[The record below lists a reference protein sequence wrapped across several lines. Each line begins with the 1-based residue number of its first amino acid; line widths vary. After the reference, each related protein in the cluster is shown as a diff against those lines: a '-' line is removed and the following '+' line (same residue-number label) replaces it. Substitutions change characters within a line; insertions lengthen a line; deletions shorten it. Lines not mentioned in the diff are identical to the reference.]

1 MFFLLRIC
9 MMALNALRA
18 NLLRSLLATLGVI
31 IGVAAVISAMSI
43 LEGASR
49 EVMNTIQSF
58 GADQVIVWPARTS
71 AGGRAVRNTETLTI
85 EDADALHSSGSEYII
100 HAAPEVQI
108 PSVVV
113 KHGNRNKSY
122 WLLGTNE
129 TYPAINR
136 YKVMR
141 GEFLNPSHV
150 LGDDKVCVLGYEVAR
165 DLFGQADPLGFMV
178 KIHGMGFRVI
188 GVMEKKG
195 NLAFRN
201 VDNQVII
208 PVTTGMKRLLGTKTV
223 SDIVVQSRDADSLA
237 KATDDVKKTLRKRH
251 RLSPGQANDFDLF
264 TQEETKKQFTQTIR
278 LFAVVL
284 YSIAGISLVVGG
296 IGIMNIMLV
305 SVTERTREI
314 GVRIAVGAQR
324 WDILRQFI
332 IESSTI
338 SLLGG
343 LCGVLLGVGFNNMI
357 EKVTQVLTT
366 YTPPRVVAIAVGM
379 AFLTGLFSGI
389 YPAYKASRLDPVE
402 ALRYE

>member
-9 MMALNALRA
+9 LMAMNALRA

-31 IGVAAVISAMSI
+31 MGVAGVITAMSI
-43 LEGASR
+43 LEGTSR
-49 EVMNTIQSF
+49 EIMNTIQSF
-58 GADQVIVWPARTS
+58 GADQVIIWPARTS
-71 AGGRAVRNTETLTI
+71 AGGRAVRNAETLGI
-85 EDADALHSSGSEYII
+85 EDAQALANSASELIVR
-100 HAAPEVQI
+100 ATPEVQI
-108 PSVVV
+108 PEVVV
-113 KHGNRNKSY
+113 KHGNRNRHY

-129 TYPAINR
+129 NYPAINR
-136 YKVMR
+136 YKIAM
-141 GEFLNPSHV
+141 GEFINPSQV
-150 LGDDKVCVLGYEVAR
+150 LGEDKVVVLGHQVAR
-165 DLFGQADPLGFMV
+165 ELFGNADPLGFLV

-195 NLAFRN
+195 NLGFRN

-208 PVTTGMKRLLGTKTV
+208 PVSTAMRRVLGTKTL
-223 SDIVVQSRDADSLA
+223 SDIVVQTRSASTLNDCQDEI
-237 KATDDVKKTLRKRH
+237 KKVLRKRH
-251 RLSPGQANDFDLF
+251 RLSPGQPNDFEMF
-264 TQEETKKQFTQTIR
+264 TQEATRKQFAQTMR
-278 LFAVVL
+278 LLAVVL
-284 YSIAGISLVVGG
+284 YSISILSLVVGG

-332 IESSTI
+332 IESSII

-343 LCGVLLGVGFNNMI
+343 LFGVLLGLGFNNLV

-366 YTPPRVVAIAVGM
+366 YTSPRIIVIAVSM
-379 AFLTGLFSGI
+379 AVLTGLFSGI

>member
-9 MMALNALRA
+9 LMAMNALRA

-31 IGVAAVISAMSI
+31 MGVAGVITAMSI
-43 LEGASR
+43 LEGTSR
-49 EVMNTIQSF
+49 EIMSTIQSF
-58 GADQVIVWPARTS
+58 GADQVIIWPARTS
-71 AGGRAVRNTETLTI
+71 AGGRAVRNAETLGI
-85 EDADALHSSGSEYII
+85 EDAQALASSASEFIVR
-100 HAAPEVQI
+100 ATPEVQL
-108 PSVVV
+108 PEVVV
-113 KHGNRNKSY
+113 KHGNRNRHY

-129 TYPAINR
+129 NYPAINR
-136 YKVMR
+136 YKVAM
-141 GEFLNPSHV
+141 GEFINPSQV
-150 LGDDKVCVLGYEVAR
+150 LGEDKVVVLGYQVAR
-165 DLFGQADPLGFMV
+165 DLFGNADPLGFIV

-195 NLAFRN
+195 NLGFRN
-201 VDNQVII
+201 VDNQVIV
-208 PVTTGMKRLLGTKTV
+208 PVSTAMRRLLGTKTL
-223 SDIVVQSRDADSLA
+223 SDIVVQTRDASTLNDCQ
-237 KATDDVKKTLRKRH
+237 DEIKKVLRKRH
-251 RLSPGQANDFDLF
+251 RLSPGQPNDFEMF
-264 TQEETKKQFTQTIR
+264 TQEATRKQFAQTMR
-278 LFAVVL
+278 LLAVVL
-284 YSIAGISLVVGG
+284 YSISILSLVVGG

-332 IESSTI
+332 IESGII

-343 LCGVLLGVGFNNMI
+343 LFGVLLGLGFNNLV

-366 YTPPRVVAIAVGM
+366 YTPPRIIVIAVSM
-379 AFLTGLFSGI
+379 AVLTGLFSGI

>member
-9 MMALNALRA
+9 LMAMNALRA

-31 IGVAAVISAMSI
+31 MGVAGVITAMSI
-43 LEGASR
+43 LEGTSR
-49 EVMNTIQSF
+49 EIMSTIQSF
-58 GADQVIVWPARTS
+58 GADQVIIWPARTS
-71 AGGRAVRNTETLTI
+71 AGGRAVRNAETLTI
-85 EDADALHSSGSEYII
+85 EDAQALASGGSELIVR
-100 HAAPEVQI
+100 ATPEVQI
-108 PSVVV
+108 PEVVV
-113 KHGNRNKSY
+113 KHGSRNRHY

-129 TYPAINR
+129 NYPAINR
-136 YKVMR
+136 YKIAQ
-141 GEFLNPSHV
+141 GEFINPSQV
-150 LGDDKVCVLGYEVAR
+150 LGEDKVVVLGYQVAR
-165 DLFGQADPLGFMV
+165 DLFGNADPLGFIV

-195 NLAFRN
+195 NLGFRN
-201 VDNQVII
+201 VDNQVVV
-208 PVTTGMKRLLGTKTV
+208 PVSTAMRRLLGTKTL
-223 SDIVVQSRDADSLA
+223 SDIVVQTRDASTLNDCQDEI
-237 KATDDVKKTLRKRH
+237 KRILRKRH
-251 RLSPGQANDFDLF
+251 RLSPGQPNDFEMF
-264 TQEETKKQFTQTIR
+264 TQEATRKQFAQTMR
-278 LFAVVL
+278 LLAVVL
-284 YSIAGISLVVGG
+284 YSISILSLVVGG

-332 IESSTI
+332 IESSII

-343 LCGVLLGVGFNNMI
+343 LFGVLLGMGFNNLV

-366 YTPPRVVAIAVGM
+366 YTPPRIIVIAVSM
-379 AFLTGLFSGI
+379 AVLTGLFSGI

>member
-9 MMALNALRA
+9 LMAMNALRA

-31 IGVAAVISAMSI
+31 MGVAGVITAMSI
-43 LEGASR
+43 LEGTSR
-49 EVMNTIQSF
+49 EIMSTIQSF
-58 GADQVIVWPARTS
+58 GADQVIIWPARTS
-71 AGGRAVRNTETLTI
+71 AGGRAVRNAETLTI
-85 EDADALHSSGSEYII
+85 EDAQALASGGSELIVR
-100 HAAPEVQI
+100 ATPEVQI
-108 PSVVV
+108 PEVVV
-113 KHGNRNKSY
+113 KHGNRNRHY

-129 TYPAINR
+129 NYPAINR
-136 YKVMR
+136 YKIAQ
-141 GEFLNPSHV
+141 GEFINPSQV
-150 LGDDKVCVLGYEVAR
+150 LGEDKVVVLGYQVAR
-165 DLFGQADPLGFMV
+165 DLFGNADPLGFIV

-195 NLAFRN
+195 NLGFRN
-201 VDNQVII
+201 VDNQVVV
-208 PVTTGMKRLLGTKTV
+208 PVSTAMRRLLGTKTL
-223 SDIVVQSRDADSLA
+223 SDIVVQTRDASTLNDCQDEI
-237 KATDDVKKTLRKRH
+237 KRILRKRH
-251 RLSPGQANDFDLF
+251 RLSPGQPNDFEMF
-264 TQEETKKQFTQTIR
+264 TQEATRKQFAQTMR
-278 LFAVVL
+278 LLAVVL
-284 YSIAGISLVVGG
+284 YSISILSLVVGG

-332 IESSTI
+332 IESSII

-343 LCGVLLGVGFNNMI
+343 LFGVLLGMGFNNLV

-366 YTPPRVVAIAVGM
+366 YTPPRIIVIAVSM
-379 AFLTGLFSGI
+379 AVLTGLFSGI